1 MESKVYY
8 GEYTLEHWMNLILK
22 KNIILPDY
30 QRLFVWD
37 KEKTEKLIESIRKN
51 EFVPPVT
58 IGSYDK
64 REGRE
69 NLILDGQQRLTS
81 IFLSFLGIFPNKEK
95 FKKKIANLI
104 DDNDSEI
111 DIDEFDNILEW
122 SLKKLT
128 EKGNSKEQ
136 ILSQIKKD
144 NYDEIQ
150 EISLDFMRSHY
161 LGFCYLVPQVTNGE
175 SVDDFY
181 SEQQRYYSSVF
192 RNINIQGETL
202 LPQESRKSLYFLRD
216 PLVDFFEPEFSKS
229 IRVNDAQMD
238 FVRYIALISH
248 YDKQMN
254 INKVGYRYAR
264 RMEKL
269 YEEFIYF
276 VAYGE
281 HSDLFS
287 SLPEYVTEENY
298 STKLTKVGEQIA
310 TITKQMDLNS
320 IIDIDLVS
328 FGLLKYTI
336 FENKELNPESID
348 NLVQELKEKI
358 QIFKGDLKHTK
369 NPSALRH
376 LRDRIQTS
384 YEIYSRYIK

>member
-1 MESKVYY
+1 
-8 GEYTLEHWMNLILK
+8 
-22 KNIILPDY
+22 
-30 QRLFVWD
+30 
-37 KEKTEKLIESIRKN
+37 
-51 EFVPPVT
+51 
-58 IGSYDK
+58 
-64 REGRE
+64 
-69 NLILDGQQRLTS
+69 
-81 IFLSFLGIFPNKEK
+81 
-95 FKKKIANLI
+95 
-104 DDNDSEI
+104 
-111 DIDEFDNILEW
+111 
-122 SLKKLT
+122 
-128 EKGNSKEQ
+128 
-136 ILSQIKKD
+136 
-144 NYDEIQ
+144 
-150 EISLDFMRSHY
+150 
-161 LGFCYLVPQVTNGE
+161 
-175 SVDDFY
+175 
-181 SEQQRYYSSVF
+181 
-192 RNINIQGETL
+192 
-202 LPQESRKSLYFLRD
+202 
-216 PLVDFFEPEFSKS
+216 
-229 IRVNDAQMD
+229 MD

-248 YDKQMN
+248 YDKQVN